1 MPKPHK
7 HRYNVRTE
15 WRAREY
21 KGDVVTG
28 IQLRS
33 FGQSVWLRA
42 DELRRIARE
51 LDRLADDHDSASTG
65 EIPQSR
71 PNRKKVQP

>member
-1 MPKPHK
+1 MPKPYK
-7 HRYNVRTE
+7 HRFNVRTE

-51 LDRLADDHDSASTG
+51 LDRLADDHDSAAQET
-65 EIPQSR
+65 R
-71 PNRKKVQP
+71 PNRERN

>member
-15 WRAREY
+15 WRTREY

-42 DELRRIARE
+42 DELRRIALE
-51 LDRLADDHDSASTG
+51 LDRLADEHDSASTG
-65 EIPQSR
+65 QIAQSR
-71 PNRKKVQP
+71 PNRKETR